1 MSLRIKFNLIL
12 GLAALFG
19 TLVAGF
25 IAYPYL
31 QNNARDEVLDSAR
44 IMLESA
50 QAVRSYTVSEIKPL
64 LAMQQKRQFLP
75 QTVPAY
81 SAHKYIAK
89 LQEKYPE
96 YSYKEATLNPTN
108 PIDRAVD
115 WEVDIVNWF
124 RGHDNATDLI
134 GERDTPT
141 GRYMYLSLPI
151 KITNQS
157 CLTCHDTPDRAP
169 ATMIQTYGPANG
181 FGWKMNEIIGAQ
193 IVSVPMQVPLKRAN
207 QAFLVFMIAIIGII
221 ALIGI
226 LLNIL
231 LHVVVIRPVNRVV
244 QSADKVSMGAL
255 DAVEL
260 EVKGNDEIASLA
272 KSINRMHRSLV
283 NAVKM
288 LDESGI

>member
-1 MSLRIKFNLIL
+1 
-12 GLAALFG
+12 
-19 TLVAGF
+19 
-25 IAYPYL
+25 
-31 QNNARDEVLDSAR
+31 
-44 IMLESA
+44 
-50 QAVRSYTVSEIKPL
+50 
-64 LAMQQKRQFLP
+64 
-75 QTVPAY
+75 
-81 SAHKYIAK
+81 
-89 LQEKYPE
+89 
-96 YSYKEATLNPTN
+96 
-108 PIDRAVD
+108 
-115 WEVDIVNWF
+115 
-124 RGHDNATDLI
+124 
-134 GERDTPT
+134 
-141 GRYMYLSLPI
+141 
-151 KITNQS
+151 
-157 CLTCHDTPDRAP
+157 
-169 ATMIQTYGPANG
+169 
-181 FGWKMNEIIGAQ
+181 
-193 IVSVPMQVPLKRAN
+193 VSVPMQVPLKRAN